1 MESLSSKNS
10 NIRLVQSKKDCGH
23 CDVEHLCIGDG
34 INDKYAH
41 KLNKIVKQGDCY
53 DPGQLIYK
61 RGDKFTSVYVIQQGM
76 AKSETSNIDGRPQ
89 VTGFYFPGDL
99 IGLDAVS
106 QDVLPCDLVAIEKTW
121 LCEIPFY
128 KLEKLCSVDS
138 GLQHELFMRMGQRI
152 HHDEYHCLA
161 VRNDA
166 ADKRI
171 LGFIT
176 ELFQKLVGSDY
187 ITDNYLQLPMIKVD
201 ISSYLGLQPETFS
214 RSMKRLQEQGYLIN
228 TTKHIEI
235 MDLDRIIKVIEN

>member
-1 MESLSSKNS
+1 
-10 NIRLVQSKKDCGH
+10 
-23 CDVEHLCIGDG
+23 
-34 INDKYAH
+34 
-41 KLNKIVKQGDCY
+41 
-53 DPGQLIYK
+53 
-61 RGDKFTSVYVIQQGM
+61 
-76 AKSETSNIDGRPQ
+76 
-89 VTGFYFPGDL
+89 
-99 IGLDAVS
+99 
-106 QDVLPCDLVAIEKTW
+106 
-121 LCEIPFY
+121 
-128 KLEKLCSVDS
+128 
-138 GLQHELFMRMGQRI
+138 MRMGQRI

-235 MDLDRIIKVIEN
+235 MDFDRILEAIEH